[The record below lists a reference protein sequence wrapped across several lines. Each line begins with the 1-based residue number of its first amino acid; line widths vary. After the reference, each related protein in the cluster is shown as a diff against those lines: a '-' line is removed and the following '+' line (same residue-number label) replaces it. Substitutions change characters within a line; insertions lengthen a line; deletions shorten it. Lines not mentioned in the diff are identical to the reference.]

1 MGECC
6 GAPSPAWP
14 AVATLYAWHVDDLE
28 KLVGS
33 WLPLPDVA
41 ERLGTDVGKVRRLVQ
56 ERALLEL
63 RFGERGVRGVPE
75 QFLVQANGVWQV
87 VPALAGT
94 IVVLGDS
101 GFSDEESVRWL
112 FTEDAS
118 LAGLGTGTPP
128 RTPMDALV
136 AGHKTE
142 IRRRA
147 QSLAF

>member
-1 MGECC
+1 M
-6 GAPSPAWP
+6 
-14 AVATLYAWHVDDLE
+14 E

-41 ERLGTDVGKVRRLVQ
+41 ERLGTDVGKVRKLVQ
-56 ERALLEL
+56 ERALLAL

-75 QFLVQANGVWQV
+75 RFLVATETAGGWQV

-94 IVVLGDS
+94 IIVLGDA
-101 GFSDEESVRWL
+101 GFSDEEAVRWL
-112 FTEDAS
+112 FTEDES
-118 LAGLGTGTPP
+118 LATLGTGTPP

>member
-1 MGECC
+1 MGPEPLSVYA
-6 GAPSPAWP
+6 AP
-14 AVATLYAWHVDDLE
+14 VDDLE

-41 ERLGTDVGKVRRLVQ
+41 ERLGVDIGQVRRLVQ
-56 ERALLEL
+56 ERALLAL

-75 QFLVQANGVWQV
+75 RFLVEVGTGWQV

-94 IVVLGDS
+94 IVVLGDA
-101 GFSDEESVRWL
+101 GFTDEEAVRWL
-112 FTEDAS
+112 FTEDES
-118 LAGLGTGTPP
+118 LATLGTGTPP